1 MPGRLNG
8 RVKRLENGRQV
19 PCEECGFDG
28 DLSSADIVVKWCDS
42 EEDTGPE
49 KTTYCEGCGGPTVI
63 VVTWDGI
70 PPSEAEDIKEEI

>member
-8 RVKRLENGRQV
+8 RVRRLEDGRLS

-28 DLSSADIVVKWCDS
+28 DWSNVEIVVEWHDS
-42 EEDTGPE
+42 EEDTGPR
-49 KTTYCEGCGGPTVI
+49 KTTYCETCGEPTAI

-70 PPSEAEDIKEEI
+70 PPNEEGDMREEI